1 MKSQT
6 QSEEKEKEFLETSG
20 ASQKRIAYM
29 TLNGSWLFHSWENQ
43 YTNTFIIDFLMAELA
58 INLLNM

>member
-6 QSEEKEKEFLETSG
+6 QSEEKEKDFLEMSR

-29 TLNGSWLFHSWENQ
+29 TLNGRWLFHS
-43 YTNTFIIDFLMAELA
+43 
-58 INLLNM
+58 